1 MNILITGIHG
11 FVGSNLVAALKER
24 HNLYGL
30 DIVAPAKEGVIK
42 TFSWKD
48 IEPASFP
55 LQSLPKFD
63 AIVHLAGKAHDT
75 KNQAVAQTYFD
86 INTGLT
92 RKIFDFFIES
102 SAQKFVFFSSVKAAA
117 DSVVGD
123 MLTEDVV
130 PAPVG
135 PYGESKIKAE
145 EYILDGLKAEDG
157 KLKVGSRDGKG
168 VYILRPCM
176 IHGPGNKGNL
186 NLLYNVVRKGIPW
199 PLGSFEN
206 RRSFTS
212 IDNLC
217 YVVEGLLTKE
227 VESFTEKSLSGLLN
241 LGGTMLGTSR
251 EKPFRK
257 QGIISDVDKPA
268 LIQRNIAELG
278 LDCVVC
284 IGGNGT
290 QKTAAKFAAMG
301 INIVSVPKT
310 IDNDIWGTDI
320 SFGFDSAVSIATDA
334 IDRLHSTAS
343 SHKRVMVIEVMG
355 HKAGWIAL
363 YSGMAGGGD
372 VILVPEIPYN
382 IKNIGDTILNRLKK
396 GKPYSIVVVAEG
408 IQTDGRKRAAEY
420 IAQEIEYE
428 TGIETRET
436 VLGYIQRGG
445 SPTPFDR
452 NLSTRMGGHATELIA
467 NGQFGRMIALKGDEI
482 SSVALEEVAGKL
494 KLVTEEHDLVVQ
506 GRRMGICFG

>member
-1 MNILITGIHG
+1 MRIGILTSGGDCPGINATIRGVCKTAINYYGMEVVGIHSG
-11 FVGSNLVAALKER
+11 F
-24 HNLYGL
+24 
-30 DIVAPAKEGVIK
+30 
-42 TFSWKD
+42 
-48 IEPASFP
+48 
-55 LQSLPKFD
+55 Q
-63 AIVHLAGKAHDT
+63 
-75 KNQAVAQTYFD
+75 
-86 INTGLT
+86 
-92 RKIFDFFIES
+92 
-102 SAQKFVFFSSVKAAA
+102 
-117 DSVVGD
+117 
-123 MLTEDVV
+123 
-130 PAPVG
+130 
-135 PYGESKIKAE
+135 
-145 EYILDGLKAEDG
+145 
-157 KLKVGSRDGKG
+157 
-168 VYILRPCM
+168 
-176 IHGPGNKGNL
+176 
-186 NLLYNVVRKGIPW
+186 
-199 PLGSFEN
+199 
-206 RRSFTS
+206 
-212 IDNLC
+212 
-217 YVVEGLLTKE
+217 GLLTKD
-227 VESFTEKSLSGLLN
+227 VELITDKSLSGLLN
-241 LGGTMLGTSR
+241 LGGTILGTSR
-251 EKPFRK
+251 EKPFK
-257 QGIISDVDKPA
+257 KGGVVAEDVNKPA
-268 LIQRNIAELG
+268 LIEHNIKEIG

-290 QKTAAKFAAMG
+290 QKTAAKLAAMG
-301 INIVSVPKT
+301 LNIVSVPKT

-372 VILVPEIPYN
+372 VILLPEIPYD
-382 IKNIGDTILNRLKK
+382 IKNIGEVILNRLRK

-467 NGQFGRMIALKGDEI
+467 DGQFGRMITLKGDEI
-482 SSVALEEVAGKL
+482 SSLPLNEVAGKL
-494 KLVTEEHDLVVQ
+494 KLVTEDHDLVVQ

>member
-1 MNILITGIHG
+1 LTLLFHFNNQPQGLEIICQPNSQHFLKLHLG
-11 FVGSNLVAALKER
+11 ALL
-24 HNLYGL
+24 HS
-30 DIVAPAKEGVIK
+30 IVIK
-42 TFSWKD
+42 RFH
-48 IEPASFP
+48 IIVI
-55 LQSLPKFD
+55 LQSCID
-63 AIVHLAGKAHDT
+63 GSR
-75 KNQAVAQTYFD
+75 QYFID
-86 INTGLT
+86 FHADKYIPIHIYVS
-92 RKIFDFFIES
+92 KIF
-102 SAQKFVFFSSVKAAA
+102 AVR
-117 DSVVGD
+117 
-123 MLTEDVV
+123 
-130 PAPVG
+130 
-135 PYGESKIKAE
+135 SKEI
-145 EYILDGLKAEDG
+145 
-157 KLKVGSRDGKG
+157 SRSNQ
-168 VYILRPCM
+168 
-176 IHGPGNKGNL
+176 IHSG
-186 NLLYNVVRKGIPW
+186 
-199 PLGSFEN
+199 FQ
-206 RRSFTS
+206 
-212 IDNLC
+212 
-217 YVVEGLLTKE
+217 GLLTKD

-251 EKPFRK
+251 EKPFK
-257 QGIISDVDKPA
+257 KNGVMSGVDKPA
-268 LIQRNIAELG
+268 LIARNIEEMG

-290 QKTAAKFAAMG
+290 QKTAAKLSAMG
-301 INIVSVPKT
+301 LNIVSVPKT
-310 IDNDIWGTDI
+310 IDNDIWGTDF

-372 VILVPEIPYN
+372 VILIPEIPYN
-382 IKNIGDTILNRLKK
+382 IHRIGETILNRLKK

-467 NGQFGRMIALKGDEI
+467 NGQFGRMITLKGNEI
-482 SSVALEEVAGKL
+482 ASAPLEEIAGKL
-494 KLVTEEHDLVVQ
+494 KLVTEDNDLVVQ